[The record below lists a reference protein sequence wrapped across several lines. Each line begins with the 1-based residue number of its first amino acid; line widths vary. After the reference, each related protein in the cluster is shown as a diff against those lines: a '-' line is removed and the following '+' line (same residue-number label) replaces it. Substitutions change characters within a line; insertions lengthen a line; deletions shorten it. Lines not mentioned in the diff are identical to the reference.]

1 MIKYHDAALDA
12 VFHAL
17 ADPSRRAILRMLG
30 EQERSIGEL
39 VPSFPISFVAVSNHM
54 KVLEQAG
61 LVIRRKEGRHQM
73 CSLDR
78 RGLDAARGWLD
89 AHEQFWTERLDALGT
104 LVDEMKREA
113 GASTPATNRRKK
125 HGGNR

>member
-1 MIKYHDAALDA
+1 MIKCQDAALDA

-17 ADPSRRAILRMLG
+17 ADPNRRAILRMLT
-30 EQERSIGEL
+30 ERERSIGEL

-61 LVIRRKEGRHQM
+61 LVIRRKRGRHQM

-78 RGLDAARGWLD
+78 QGFDAAKEWLET
-89 AHEQFWTERLDALGT
+89 HGRFWSERLDALEA
-104 LVDEMKREA
+104 VVAEMKGDA
-113 GASTPATNRRKK
+113 PGS
-125 HGGNR
+125 